1 MPKIT
6 PESPVRQAQ
15 NGHLW
20 SIMNEFD
27 FKVHLKTGFRPTDN
41 LLMRKVSLVLALL
54 FLASGV
60 MAQNGQIVIDSN
72 TAFYEGEN
80 LRYVFPPAA
89 SLKMVTGEAAVDGY
103 SFAFIPKV
111 DDYNSALMIVGVNIY
126 KIRGL
131 SCDSVISMD
140 TSALRTHYG
149 PDVVIRPVDSV
160 FAGSGEPVKTFY
172 IDSKK
177 RFLPNVMVAYY
188 DGKSEIVIF
197 ELVIDPNTIRPK
209 AEELF
214 MSCVTGFKALKR
226 GTLGIK

>member
-1 MPKIT
+1 
-6 PESPVRQAQ
+6 
-15 NGHLW
+15 
-20 SIMNEFD
+20 
-27 FKVHLKTGFRPTDN
+27 
-41 LLMRKVSLVLALL
+41 VSLVLTLI

-60 MAQNGQIVIDSN
+60 LAQSGQVVVDSN
-72 TAFYEGEN
+72 TAFYEGES
-80 LRYVFPPAA
+80 LRYVFPPAP
-89 SLKMVTGEAAVDGY
+89 SLKMIVGEAAIDGY

-131 SCDSVISMD
+131 RCDSVITMD

-149 PDVVIRPVDSV
+149 PDVAIRRVDSV
-160 FAGSGEPVKTFY
+160 FAGSGELLKTFY

-177 RFLPNVMVAYY
+177 RFLPNVMVAYF
-188 DGKSEIVIF
+188 DGKTEIVIF

-214 MSCVTGFKALKR
+214 MSCLTGFKALKR
-226 GTLGIK
+226 GTLGVK